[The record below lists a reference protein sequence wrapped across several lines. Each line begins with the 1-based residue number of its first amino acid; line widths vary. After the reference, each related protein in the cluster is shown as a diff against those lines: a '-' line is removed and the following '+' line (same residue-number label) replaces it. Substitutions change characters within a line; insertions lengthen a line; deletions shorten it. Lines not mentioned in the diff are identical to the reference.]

1 VIDDSALTARVG
13 EAAAALRALATRLAT
28 HGLGA
33 RWEGPARRA
42 CEVQLFA
49 LEEALR
55 THARQ
60 LDALVASRGV
70 TRW

>member
-1 VIDDSALTARVG
+1 MVDDAALTAQVG
-13 EAAAALRALATRLAT
+13 QAAAALRALAARLAA

-42 CEVQLFA
+42 CEVQLRA
-49 LEEALR
+49 LEENLR